1 MVFHPAAA
9 IISQMLNVKTQN
21 LNLQKKQKNNLIFIF
36 TTFTVTIFL
45 FKSPN
50 KYS

>member
-21 LNLQKKQKNNLIFIF
+21 LNLQKKQKKQPNFHFHHLHRHYIPFQ
-36 TTFTVTIFL
+36 VT
-45 FKSPN
+45 
-50 KYS
+50 